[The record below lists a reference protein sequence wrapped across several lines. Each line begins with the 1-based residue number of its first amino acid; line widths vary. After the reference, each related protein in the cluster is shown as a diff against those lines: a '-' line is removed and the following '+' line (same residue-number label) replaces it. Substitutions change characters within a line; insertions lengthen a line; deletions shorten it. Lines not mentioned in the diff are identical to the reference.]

1 MKAVAVAVLLAL
13 AAPATATGLFA
24 PWNAGLTDEPAFQ
37 VQAIDDDTFVIRQSI
52 ATNFEAPFLYLLLGH
67 DRALLIDS
75 GASGADARP
84 VIDAIITKWSAA
96 HHHTSVPLLVVHSH
110 AHGDHVQGD
119 AAFAGRP
126 DTEVVGLLPTA
137 VAARFGIADWP
148 RGIGH
153 IDLGGRMIDIVPTP
167 GHEPAH
173 VMFHDPRSRILFSG
187 DSLYPGRL
195 YVPIDRYAA
204 YRDSIDRVV
213 AFSRDRN
220 VRHVLGAHIEMR
232 RTAGENYGREARVHP
247 DEHVLELPYAR
258 LLELKSALHK
268 TVGEPVR
275 ETHDDFIIVPR
286 PAG

>member
-1 MKAVAVAVLLAL
+1 MKAVAVLLAL

-24 PWNAGLTDEPAFQ
+24 PWNAGLADDPAFQ
-37 VQAIDDDTFVIRQSI
+37 VQRIDADTFVIRQSI
-52 ATNFEAPFLYLLLGH
+52 TTNFEAPFLYLLFGR

-75 GASGADARP
+75 GASGGTARP
-84 VIDAIITKWSAA
+84 IVDAIITEWSAA
-96 HHHTSVPLLVVHSH
+96 HHRASVPLLVAHSH

-119 AAFAGRP
+119 AAFADRR

-148 RGIGH
+148 RGTGH
-153 IDLGGRMIDIVPTP
+153 IDLGGRVLDIVPTP
-167 GHEPAH
+167 GHEPSH
-173 VMFHDPRSRILFSG
+173 VMFHDARTRILFSG

-213 AFSRDRN
+213 AFSRGRN

-232 RTAGENYGREARVHP
+232 RTAGEDYSREARVHP

-258 LLELKSALHK
+258 LLELQSALHRS
-268 TVGEPVR
+268 VGEPVR

-286 PAG
+286 PAN